1 MSEKKEKMDNL
12 IKDIYSKLEK
22 DIQKDIAP
30 LKSSLEQ
37 INIIFTLI
45 SNKLEE
51 IEQNKEQNYTLEF
64 SKNFEEIKRNQIKQ
78 ITNSI
83 QEKEPDYT
91 HTIKL
96 LNSQVI
102 MYNYLNLIFLEKY
115 LYLKDQEI
123 YKVMKNLT
131 NNIFLNYNKLENIS
145 VKVIDN
151 YEIMNEEI
159 NNLNLEINKKDKY
172 LKQLND
178 KIIILQEKIRKDKRE
193 NQLISI
199 KLSNNKTNNNILE
212 QFNDNNNQKKRN
224 MYSIIMPK
232 TKSLNN
238 FDCVRNKNTD
248 KLYLTNK
255 ILKEKN
261 IFYKNTRDKIIN
273 KSNIAKIFITGN
285 RIFNLKTI
293 KDLIYNIYNSKN
305 IFNNKCLEN
314 RQPKETMEEYLYTF
328 FNYKYGL
335 KNMVIEW
342 ATNIING
349 IKSYSYIDNEICLFG
364 KILRNDLD
372 ESCQFIM
379 PKIKKNVEE
388 NIIKILQKEY
398 ILKSYDEVIAYKN
411 KLIKNRL
418 PLNII
423 QMLLDNIYT
432 QKEQE
437 RILPKIAQKVN
448 EYKIKIANN
457 EIIVN
462 NNVLYGLNCVNN
474 KDNSIHNKLSRT
486 ELNKKLIE
494 KENESI
500 SITFNELTNIIHEFE
515 VNKKENYIS
524 LFVKRFKNFDDDND
538 GILNE
543 KQFINFVKGLNAID
557 EKNFD
562 NSLNELLNIID
573 PYGYKKIIFS
583 DCVEIFSAYNIDN
596 KNIFDIIN
604 NRKKEGIDNGKN

>member
-131 NNIFLNYNKLENIS
+131 NNIILNYNKLENIS

-178 KIIILQEKIRKDKRE
+178 KIIILQQQLRKDKRE

-199 KLSNNKTNNNILE
+199 KLSNNKTNNGVLE

-305 IFNNKCLEN
+305 IFNN
-314 RQPKETMEEYLYTF
+314 RMG
-328 FNYKYGL
+328 YKY
-335 KNMVIEW
+335 N
-342 ATNIING
+342 
-349 IKSYSYIDNEICLFG
+349 
-364 KILRNDLD
+364 
-372 ESCQFIM
+372 
-379 PKIKKNVEE
+379 
-388 NIIKILQKEY
+388 
-398 ILKSYDEVIAYKN
+398 
-411 KLIKNRL
+411 
-418 PLNII
+418 
-423 QMLLDNIYT
+423 
-432 QKEQE
+432 
-437 RILPKIAQKVN
+437 
-448 EYKIKIANN
+448 
-457 EIIVN
+457 
-462 NNVLYGLNCVNN
+462 
-474 KDNSIHNKLSRT
+474 
-486 ELNKKLIE
+486 
-494 KENESI
+494 
-500 SITFNELTNIIHEFE
+500 
-515 VNKKENYIS
+515 
-524 LFVKRFKNFDDDND
+524 
-538 GILNE
+538 
-543 KQFINFVKGLNAID
+543 
-557 EKNFD
+557 
-562 NSLNELLNIID
+562 
-573 PYGYKKIIFS
+573 
-583 DCVEIFSAYNIDN
+583 
-596 KNIFDIIN
+596 
-604 NRKKEGIDNGKN
+604 

>member
-1 MSEKKEKMDNL
+1 
-12 IKDIYSKLEK
+12 
-22 DIQKDIAP
+22 
-30 LKSSLEQ
+30 
-37 INIIFTLI
+37 
-45 SNKLEE
+45 
-51 IEQNKEQNYTLEF
+51 
-64 SKNFEEIKRNQIKQ
+64 
-78 ITNSI
+78 
-83 QEKEPDYT
+83 
-91 HTIKL
+91 
-96 LNSQVI
+96 
-102 MYNYLNLIFLEKY
+102 
-115 LYLKDQEI
+115 
-123 YKVMKNLT
+123 
-131 NNIFLNYNKLENIS
+131 
-145 VKVIDN
+145 
-151 YEIMNEEI
+151 
-159 NNLNLEINKKDKY
+159 
-172 LKQLND
+172 
-178 KIIILQEKIRKDKRE
+178 
-193 NQLISI
+193 
-199 KLSNNKTNNNILE
+199 
-212 QFNDNNNQKKRN
+212 
-224 MYSIIMPK
+224 
-232 TKSLNN
+232 
-238 FDCVRNKNTD
+238 
-248 KLYLTNK
+248 
-255 ILKEKN
+255 
-261 IFYKNTRDKIIN
+261 
-273 KSNIAKIFITGN
+273 
-285 RIFNLKTI
+285 
-293 KDLIYNIYNSKN
+293 
-305 IFNNKCLEN
+305 
-314 RQPKETMEEYLYTF
+314 MEEYLYTF

-379 PKIKKNVEE
+379 PKIKKNEEE

-423 QMLLDNIYT
+423 QKLLDNIYT

-437 RILPKIAQKVN
+437 RILPKIVQKVN

-500 SITFNELTNIIHEFE
+500 SITFNELINIIHEFE

-524 LFVKRFKNFDDDND
+524 LFVKIFKNFDDDND

-583 DCVEIFSAYNIDN
+583 DCVEIFSSYNIDN

>member
-131 NNIFLNYNKLENIS
+131 NNIILNYNKLENIS

-199 KLSNNKTNNNILE
+199 KLSNNNGVLE

-238 FDCVRNKNTD
+238 
-248 KLYLTNK
+248 L
-255 ILKEKN
+255 
-261 IFYKNTRDKIIN
+261 
-273 KSNIAKIFITGN
+273 IA
-285 RIFNLKTI
+285 
-293 KDLIYNIYNSKN
+293 
-305 IFNNKCLEN
+305 
-314 RQPKETMEEYLYTF
+314 
-328 FNYKYGL
+328 
-335 KNMVIEW
+335 
-342 ATNIING
+342 
-349 IKSYSYIDNEICLFG
+349 
-364 KILRNDLD
+364 
-372 ESCQFIM
+372 
-379 PKIKKNVEE
+379 
-388 NIIKILQKEY
+388 
-398 ILKSYDEVIAYKN
+398 
-411 KLIKNRL
+411 
-418 PLNII
+418 
-423 QMLLDNIYT
+423 
-432 QKEQE
+432 
-437 RILPKIAQKVN
+437 
-448 EYKIKIANN
+448 
-457 EIIVN
+457 
-462 NNVLYGLNCVNN
+462 
-474 KDNSIHNKLSRT
+474 
-486 ELNKKLIE
+486 
-494 KENESI
+494 
-500 SITFNELTNIIHEFE
+500 
-515 VNKKENYIS
+515 
-524 LFVKRFKNFDDDND
+524 
-538 GILNE
+538 
-543 KQFINFVKGLNAID
+543 
-557 EKNFD
+557 
-562 NSLNELLNIID
+562 
-573 PYGYKKIIFS
+573 
-583 DCVEIFSAYNIDN
+583 
-596 KNIFDIIN
+596 
-604 NRKKEGIDNGKN
+604 

>member
-178 KIIILQEKIRKDKRE
+178 KIIILQQQLRKDKRE

-261 IFYKNTRDKIIN
+261 IFYKNTRDNNIN

-285 RIFNLKTI
+285 RIF
-293 KDLIYNIYNSKN
+293 
-305 IFNNKCLEN
+305 NKCLEN

-364 KILRNDLD
+364 KILRSDLD

-543 KQFINFVKGLNAID
+543 KQFINFVKGLNAIY

>member
-178 KIIILQEKIRKDKRE
+178 KIIILQEQLRKDKRE

-199 KLSNNKTNNNILE
+199 KLSNNNGVLE

-285 RIFNLKTI
+285 RIFTLKTI

-418 PLNII
+418 PLNIT

-515 VNKKENYIS
+515 VNKKENNIS
-524 LFVKRFKNFDDDND
+524 LFVKIFKNFDDDND

-543 KQFINFVKGLNAID
+543 KQFINFVKGLNAIY